1 MTVYT
6 QTNGAPVEYAYVD
19 GLNPQLPTKVGVA
32 KEPRADRRI
41 SYTFPQTLF
50 PIDGGKT
57 LLRLRSAPVLSVDS
71 GTLEFEIEG
80 WGVRMSCADVHDVP
94 RQIARRFLYL
104 FGKSEQRLLSE
115 QERLGWIEVLDRV
128 DANQFSFDRS
138 APRYNEGVLLQRN
151 PIVVEWSD
159 GKNEKLDA
167 KIGGALM
174 PLDPGDTFSAYV
186 KLGRD
191 NKSLEIDR
199 VMLIAP
205 GEQTRS

>member
-19 GLNPQLPTKVGVA
+19 GLNPQLPTKVGAA

-41 SYTFPQTLF
+41 SYTFPQKLF

-57 LLRLRSAPVLSVDS
+57 LLRMRSAPVLLVDS
-71 GTLEFEIEG
+71 KTLEFEIEG
-80 WGVRMSCADVHDVP
+80 WGIRMNCADVHDAP

-104 FGKSEQRLLSE
+104 FGRSEQRLLSE
-115 QERLGWIEVLDRV
+115 DERVDWIEILDRV

-159 GKNEKLDA
+159 GKNEKLEA
-167 KIGGALM
+167 TVGGALM

-191 NKSLEIDR
+191 YKSLEIDR
-199 VMLIAP
+199 VTLLSP
-205 GEQTRS
+205 GEPARS